1 VIKTYR
7 TFLTLD
13 VDVEY
18 DMLPAEIGL
27 PEQVD
32 ITAVNLTVVGKG
44 GRRRKIN
51 LVDSLDESEIMRLE
65 DETDTGE

>member
-1 VIKTYR
+1 MTKTYR

-13 VDVEY
+13 VEVQY
-18 DMLPAEIGL
+18 DMLPAEFGL

-32 ITAVNLTVVGKG
+32 ITAVNLMVVGKG
-44 GRRRKIN
+44 GRRRKVN
-51 LVDSLDESEIMRLE
+51 LVDSLEESEIMRLE

>member
-1 VIKTYR
+1 MIKTYR

-32 ITAVNLTVVGKG
+32 ITAVNLMVVGKG
-44 GRRRKIN
+44 GRRRKVN